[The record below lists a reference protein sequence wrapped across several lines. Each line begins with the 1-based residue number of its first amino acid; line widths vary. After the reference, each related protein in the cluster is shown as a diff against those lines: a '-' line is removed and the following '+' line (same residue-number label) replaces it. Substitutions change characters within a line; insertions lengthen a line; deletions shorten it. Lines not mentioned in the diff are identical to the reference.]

1 MLKTKYVLLTAGSVA
16 ALYGLSYLIKLNR
29 LSNEL
34 ESVTK
39 ASIFKVSLSGIDLKI
54 EVTLKNPSGGTVKV
68 KQPFVKMLYGTTTIA
83 TSQAKDANIT
93 IPKFSEVKLE
103 PIMINLGYLNLAT
116 TVPALLKEY
125 RATGKIKV
133 IVKTISTI
141 NDKLP
146 YSKTDNLTL
155 GGGKPA

>member
-1 MLKTKYVLLTAGSVA
+1 
-16 ALYGLSYLIKLNR
+16 
-29 LSNEL
+29 
-34 ESVTK
+34 
-39 ASIFKVSLSGIDLKI
+39 
-54 EVTLKNPSGGTVKV
+54 
-68 KQPFVKMLYGTTTIA
+68 
-83 TSQAKDANIT
+83 
-93 IPKFSEVKLE
+93 
-103 PIMINLGYLNLAT
+103 MINLGYLNLAT